1 MADANAKTFN
11 FELVSPD
18 RIMVSEPA
26 WQVVIPGEEGYFGV
40 RAGHMSLI
48 AAVKPGVVEI
58 FKTEGAAPE
67 KIFIAG
73 GFADVTA
80 ANCTILAEQAVN
92 VNDLDAS
99 AIEAELKNLRDE
111 LSVATDMGAKMGLD
125 RKIRT
130 ATFKL
135 MAANTVKRASVD
147 IKLEDATLTAQAR

>member
-1 MADANAKTFN
+1 MANANATTFN

-18 RIMVSEPA
+18 KIMMSEPA

-48 AAVKPGVVEI
+48 AAVRPGVVEVY
-58 FKTEGAAPE
+58 KTEGAAPE

-80 ANCTILAEQAVN
+80 ANCTVLAEQAVN
-92 VNDLDAS
+92 VNELDAG
-99 AIEAELKNLRDE
+99 AIEAELNKLRAE
-111 LSVATDMGAKMGLD
+111 QSATTDTAAKIALD

-135 MAANTVKRASVD
+135 LAAQNKA
-147 IKLEDATLTAQAR
+147 A

>member
-1 MADANAKTFN
+1 MSNADSTFN

-18 RIMVSEPA
+18 KILVSEPA

-48 AAVKPGVVEI
+48 AAIRPGVVEI
-58 FKTEGAAPE
+58 TKSEGATPE
-67 KIFIAG
+67 RIFIAG

-92 VNDLDAS
+92 VNELDA
-99 AIEAELKNLRDE
+99 AQIDAELSNLKAAHTA
-111 LSVATDMGAKMGLD
+111 ATDMTEKMLLD
-125 RKIRT
+125 KKIRT

-135 MAANTVKRASVD
+135 LAAQSK
-147 IKLEDATLTAQAR
+147 TAA

>member
-1 MADANAKTFN
+1 MNTAATFN

-18 RIMVSEPA
+18 RVLVSEPA

-48 AAVKPGVVEI
+48 AAVRPGVVEVTA
-58 FKTEGAAPE
+58 KEGDAPR

-92 VNDLDAS
+92 VNDLDA
-99 AIEAELKNLRDE
+99 ATIESELTKLKE
-111 LSVATDMGAKMGLD
+111 QKTLATDMAEKMQMD
-125 RKIRT
+125 KKIRT

-135 MAANTVKRASVD
+135 LAAQSK
-147 IKLEDATLTAQAR
+147 

>member
-1 MADANAKTFN
+1 MDLKTFN

-18 RIMVSEPA
+18 KVLMSESA

-48 AAVKPGVVEI
+48 AAVKPGVVEVT
-58 FKTEGAAPE
+58 KTEGDAPQ

-92 VNDLDAS
+92 VNELDA
-99 AIEAELKNLRDE
+99 AAVEAELAKLKAE
-111 LSVATDMGAKMGLD
+111 HQVATEMAEKMALD
-125 RKIRT
+125 KRIRT

-135 MAANTVKRASVD
+135 MAAQ
-147 IKLEDATLTAQAR
+147 AQ

>member
-1 MADANAKTFN
+1 MADAATTFN

-18 RIMVSEPA
+18 RILVSEPA

-48 AAVKPGVVEI
+48 AAVRPGVVEVY
-58 FKTEGAAPE
+58 KTEGAAPE

-80 ANCTILAEQAVN
+80 ANCTVLAEQAVN
-92 VNDLDAS
+92 VNDLNAAD
-99 AIEAELKNLRDE
+99 IEAELKNLRDQ
-111 LSVATDMGAKMGLD
+111 LAATTEMPAKMALD

-135 MAANTVKRASVD
+135 LAAQSKA
-147 IKLEDATLTAQAR
+147 A

>member
-1 MADANAKTFN
+1 MMNDTTTFN

-18 RIMVSEPA
+18 KILVSEPA

-48 AAVKPGVVEI
+48 AAVRPGVVEI
-58 FKTEGAAPE
+58 TKKEGDAPE

-92 VNDLDAS
+92 VNDLDA
-99 AIEAELKNLRDE
+99 ATIESDLAKLKAEHAA
-111 LSVATDMGAKMGLD
+111 ATDMPVKMALD
-125 RKIRT
+125 KKIRT
-130 ATFKL
+130 MTFKL
-135 MAANTVKRASVD
+135 LAAQNKA
-147 IKLEDATLTAQAR
+147 A

>member
-1 MADANAKTFN
+1 MADTNATTFN

-18 RIMVSEPA
+18 KILVSEPA

-58 FKTEGAAPE
+58 TKKEGDAPS

-80 ANCTILAEQAVN
+80 KNCTILAEQAMPVS
-92 VNDLDAS
+92 DLNAAS
-99 AIEAELKNLRDE
+99 VEAELASLKEHHAAAN
-111 LSVATDMGAKMGLD
+111 DMAEKIQLD
-125 RKIRT
+125 KKIRV
-130 ATFKL
+130 ASFKL
-135 MAANTVKRASVD
+135 LA
-147 IKLEDATLTAQAR
+147 AQAAA